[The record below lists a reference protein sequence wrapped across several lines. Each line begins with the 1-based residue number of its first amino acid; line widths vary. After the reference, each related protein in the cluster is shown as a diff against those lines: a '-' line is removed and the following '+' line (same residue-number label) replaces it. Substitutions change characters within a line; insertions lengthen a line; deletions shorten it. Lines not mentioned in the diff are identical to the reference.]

1 MGPTGGGLRRGSGEG
16 GYALLLVIVV
26 IFLVSTMLLL
36 LAHAISIAQRDLR
49 DEERRVETAALLD
62 AILAETLAGFE
73 ASPGFAG
80 VPEHSL
86 GRGEISSQTVASLL
100 ARHEVEFV
108 VKRLGYEGSWRGV
121 IDTSDPTLPHLI
133 ALAPIQLLGGP

>member
-1 MGPTGGGLRRGSGEG
+1 M
-16 GYALLLVIVV
+16 V

-62 AILAETLAGFE
+62 AILAETLSGFE
-73 ASPGFAG
+73 RSRAFAG
-80 VPEHSL
+80 VPEHEL
-86 GRGEISSQTVASLL
+86 GHGSISSETIDPSFDLQ
-100 ARHEVEFV
+100 HEVKFV